1 MKRVHIPRS
10 PDPAWPERGTWT
22 PAQHEG
28 HATALLSC
36 PGCGIVSKMYLH
48 TIDAD
53 GTVNASIG
61 CPKNCGYHEWG
72 ILDRWAA

>member
-1 MKRVHIPRS
+1 
-10 PDPAWPERGTWT
+10 
-22 PAQHEG
+22 
-28 HATALLSC
+28 
-36 PGCGIVSKMYLH
+36 MYLH